1 MKVKEGLK
9 CGVKYQAD
17 IIRIG
22 YRAYSFSKE
31 ENQLVHRGMLSKISR
46 AIKALTVHRL

>member
-22 YRAYSFSKE
+22 YRAYEFSKE
-31 ENQLVHRGMLSKISR
+31 ENELVHRGMWNKISR
-46 AIKALTVHRL
+46 AIKALIVNRV

>member
-22 YRAYSFSKE
+22 YRASEYSNDEGKF
-31 ENQLVHRGMLSKISR
+31 VHRGMWNKISR
-46 AIKALTVHRL
+46 AIKALMVHRV